1 MVTTQLAVAN
11 VSNVTKLSTPLVTKA
26 ICKTLRLLW
35 AHGSVDHRDDP
46 KSR

>member
-1 MVTTQLAVAN
+1 MVATQLAVAN
-11 VSNVTKLSTPLVTKA
+11 VSNKTEHTFITKA